1 MPRTPARWDI
11 FCKVVDNFGDAGV
24 CWRLARVLAREHHL
38 AVTLWID
45 DVAALLRIA
54 PGVDPARERQSLAGV
69 GLRRWTEPFPALAAD
84 EVPEVVIDGFGCALP
99 ESFVAAL
106 AARSAAPEWFVL
118 EYLSAEPWVDAAH
131 GKPSPHP
138 VLGLPRRFWF
148 PGFTPSSGGLLR
160 ETGLVDQRRRFSAD
174 AAAEAALWSLLGVPA
189 RAEGE
194 LRVSMFRYP
203 DAPLAALEDA
213 WAAGG
218 GRIVCLVPDP
228 ASFAGPDGAVPSLAP
243 PQSRGVLTVYRIPF
257 VAQDHYDR
265 LLWACD
271 VNFVRGEDSFVRA
284 QWAARPLVWQAYPQ
298 AQSAHLPKVAAFL
311 DHYCAGLAAHAAAAV
326 RGLFAAW
333 NDVPGAP
340 PIADAWSAYAAALPA
355 LPAAAQRWCHT
366 LVELP
371 ELAAGL
377 VNAAAHRV

>member
-1 MPRTPARWDI
+1 
-11 FCKVVDNFGDAGV
+11 
-24 CWRLARVLAREHHL
+24 
-38 AVTLWID
+38 
-45 DVAALLRIA
+45 
-54 PGVDPARERQSLAGV
+54 
-69 GLRRWTEPFPALAAD
+69 
-84 EVPEVVIDGFGCALP
+84 VIDAFGCALP

-131 GKPSPHP
+131 SRPSPHP
-138 VLGLPRRFWF
+138 ALGLPRRFWF
-148 PGFTPSSGGLLR
+148 PGFTPTSGGLLR
-160 ETGLVDQRRRFSAD
+160 EAGLIDQRRRFSVD

-189 RAEGE
+189 RTDGE

-218 GRIVCLVPDP
+218 VDILCLVPDP

-243 PQSRGVLTVYRIPF
+243 PVSRGALTVCRVPF
-257 VAQDHYDR
+257 VAQDLYDR

-284 QWAARPLVWQAYPQ
+284 QWAARPLVWQAYRQ
-298 AQSAHLPKVAAFL
+298 AEAAHLPKVAAFL
-311 DHYCAGLAAHAAAAV
+311 DRYCAGMAADAAAAT

-333 NDVPGAP
+333 NDAPGAP
-340 PIADAWSAYAAALPA
+340 SIADAWRAYSAALPA
-355 LPAAAQRWCHT
+355 LALAAQRWCDA
-366 LVELP
+366 LVDLP

-377 VNAAAHRV
+377 VKAAARGV